1 MPFKPNQRE
10 YRSVFTSFHAA
21 GPADGGDD
29 REGFIVEGYA
39 TTFDSPYQFGDDSHF
54 ECISSRAFDSADMS
68 DVVFQENHE
77 GSPLARLKNGS
88 MSVEMDC
95 HGLKVRADLGGSQRG
110 RELYEAISNGLIDS
124 MSWGF
129 TVANDGWEY
138 DRDTRTATVT
148 KVKKVYD
155 VSAVTFP
162 ANSDTEIHAR
172 SYIDGVIDQEKQ
184 ELLERGN
191 DERRRLALLLKI
203 NSI

>member
-1 MPFKPNQRE
+1 
-10 YRSVFTSFHAA
+10 
-21 GPADGGDD
+21 
-29 REGFIVEGYA
+29 
-39 TTFDSPYQFGDDSHF
+39 
-54 ECISSRAFDSADMS
+54 MS